1 MISGLILIWL
11 LTTRTDVMIS
21 WVSTSR
27 CLNTNSCIIISSIG
41 GNIHIQYSWILL
53 SASIHLGLK
62 WSNQLYLIE
71 YSTFLFNFYAF
82 RAHLLEIELKE
93 FFVGVST
100 ANLVLLSSY
109 KWNKIL
115 PLFFPCYKER
125 CSWVVKLANV
135 EYFCARAMNIYLIN
149 RAGGYHDSWVI
160 FPLTRQITYRANQ
173 CLQLYVDHISRRLQF
188 LTSLLSTIP

>member
-100 ANLVLLSSY
+100 ATPVLLFLATSVA
-109 KWNKIL
+109 
-115 PLFFPCYKER
+115 KER
-125 CSWVVKLANV
+125 CTGVVKLANV
-135 EYFCARAMNIYLIN
+135 EYFWYFCASAKNIYLLKSPQHKKK
-149 RAGGYHDSWVI
+149 GGEAIMIHE
-160 FPLTRQITYRANQ
+160 
-173 CLQLYVDHISRRLQF
+173 LYFL
-188 LTSLLSTIP
+188 LTS

>member
-100 ANLVLLSSY
+100 ATPVLLFLATSVA
-109 KWNKIL
+109 
-115 PLFFPCYKER
+115 KER
-125 CSWVVKLANV
+125 CSGVVKLANV

>member
-1 MISGLILIWL
+1 M
-11 LTTRTDVMIS
+11 
-21 WVSTSR
+21 
-27 CLNTNSCIIISSIG
+27 
-41 GNIHIQYSWILL
+41 
-53 SASIHLGLK
+53 
-62 WSNQLYLIE
+62 
-71 YSTFLFNFYAF
+71 
-82 RAHLLEIELKE
+82 
-93 FFVGVST
+93 
-100 ANLVLLSSY
+100 LLSSY

-188 LTSLLSTIP
+188 LTSLLSRSPNKHRLPIRQSQNHKKIFTVPLVWKASKRLVCIHLGQSFHNILVWLMSKAAITVVSEKNIITAKYAHHN